1 MQPKNYQKAVL
12 ADLTRFLE
20 LLDET
25 ANSPKAYS
33 RFWQGKGVTVGFNGM
48 KPYQN
53 TLPGVPSVCLKV
65 PTGGGKT
72 FLACNAVKPIF
83 GRCPLRKQR
92 LWSGL
97 SPRTPF

>member
-1 MQPKNYQKAVL
+1 MQPKNYQKAVI

-20 LLDET
+20 LLGEM

-33 RFWQGKGVTVGFNGM
+33 RFWQEKGVTVGFNGM

-53 TLPGVPSVCLKV
+53 ELPGVPSVCLKV

-83 GRCPLRKQR
+83 EALPATKTLA
-92 LWSGL
+92 
-97 SPRTPF
+97 P